1 MGTLRMVQL
10 ATIVASVFLVSLVST
25 QQADNNFNRQR
36 LVWQEQIDK
45 VKQAEE
51 ELKVKRLP
59 DISSI
64 KKIVP
69 EVSSYSEELNK
80 KTYQLGN
87 QELKSEPKSYKQETS
102 QVRAKPILTS
112 LKTKSKY
119 ILEAERFLQK
129 SRQRKPSNPVPQSV
143 SAVKVQPYKY
153 SAGQNKKE
161 ESKYHKQAEKI
172 LKNISGGK
180 TYSAAKTS
188 SYEPKNIYK
197 YESKSYEL
205 EKENEKENEK
215 LDQNEI
221 KDLLIDNISTK
232 DGLKE
237 IIKVLLQQTYGE

>member
-1 MGTLRMVQL
+1 MG
-10 ATIVASVFLVSLVST
+10 
-25 QQADNNFNRQR
+25 
-36 LVWQEQIDK
+36 IDK

-51 ELKVKRLP
+51 ELKLKRLP
-59 DISSI
+59 DVSSR
-64 KKIVP
+64 KTTVP
-69 EVSSYSEELNK
+69 EVSSYSDEVNK
-80 KTYQLGN
+80 NTYQLGN
-87 QELKSEPKSYKQETS
+87 QILKSEPKSYKQETS
-102 QVRAKPILTS
+102 QVRAKPVLTS

-129 SRQRKPSNPVPQSV
+129 FRQRKPYNPVTQSV

-161 ESKYHKQAEKI
+161 ESKYLQQAEKI

-180 TYSAAKTS
+180 TYSAAKTA

-205 EKENEKENEK
+205 EKENEK

-221 KDLLIDNISTK
+221 KDILIENISTK